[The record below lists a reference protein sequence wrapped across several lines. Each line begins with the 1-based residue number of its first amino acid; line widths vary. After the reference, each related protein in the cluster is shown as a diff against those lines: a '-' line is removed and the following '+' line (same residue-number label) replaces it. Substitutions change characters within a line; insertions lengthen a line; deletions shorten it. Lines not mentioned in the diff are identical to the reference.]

1 MSAISYRTRASIKAY
16 LEVFIENLVEK
27 YRKRNLPSVDGSTP
41 YLKQKSSKGR
51 LKPFHAAII
60 SPEMLR
66 LNEFERG
73 FSTSLGTTFEEC
85 AKLIAFEHHREAH
98 RSYDIT
104 GEVSQAA
111 INEIERQ
118 IAIFEI
124 SSKSQRQKPSLEEM
138 IQSVFNARKDDDL
151 VTRTSRAD
159 LYILTK
165 EGKHLF
171 FEIKSPQPNKGQC
184 FEVTQR
190 LLRFHLL
197 SAKNYP
203 RVEAYYAMAYNNF
216 GPNRSDYKN
225 SLVKTYTPFDDSV
238 IIGQEFWHIVGGE
251 TAYEELLEIY
261 EEVGREKS
269 KYIIDALAFGF

>member
-1 MSAISYRTRASIKAY
+1 MSAISYRTRAAIKAY

-27 YRKRNLPSVDGSTP
+27 YRKRDIPSVDCPTP
-41 YLKQKSSKGR
+41 YLKQKSSQGR

-85 AKLIAFEHHREAH
+85 ARLIAFEYHREAH
-98 RSYDIT
+98 RSYDIK
-104 GEVSQAA
+104 GEVSLAA

-118 IAIFEI
+118 IAIFES
-124 SSKSQRQKPSLEEM
+124 SSKSQLQKPSLKEM
-138 IQSVFNARKDDDL
+138 IQSVLNARKEDDL
-151 VTRTSRAD
+151 VPRTSRAD

-184 FEVTQR
+184 LEVTQR

-197 SAKNYP
+197 SAKNYR
-203 RVEAYYAMAYNNF
+203 RVQAYYAMAYNNF
-216 GPNRSDYKN
+216 GPNRSD
-225 SLVKTYTPFDDSV
+225 
-238 IIGQEFWHIVGGE
+238 
-251 TAYEELLEIY
+251 
-261 EEVGREKS
+261 
-269 KYIIDALAFGF
+269 